1 MWIVESG
8 DPVEDVFQTTL
19 GPSWT
24 AVPGHSHYINMIIK
38 SNLAKR
44 CRQQIQK
51 LVLYDV
57 LAMHSRHFCKY
68 SQFWQEN
75 SRDLVVD
82 IFLHRWIR
90 WLLLTLIR

>member
-44 CRQQIQK
+44 CRQQIQT
-51 LVLYDV
+51 LFFYDV
-57 LAMHSRHFCKY
+57 LAMPS
-68 SQFWQEN
+68 
-75 SRDLVVD
+75 
-82 IFLHRWIR
+82 
-90 WLLLTLIR
+90 

>member
-1 MWIVESG
+1 MESG
-8 DPVEDVFQTTL
+8 DPVEHVLQIAL
-19 GPSWT
+19 GPPWT

-38 SNLAKR
+38 LSLAQR

-57 LAMHSRHFCKY
+57 LAMHSRHKY

-75 SRDLVVD
+75 S
-82 IFLHRWIR
+82 
-90 WLLLTLIR
+90 LLTIFAF